1 MRATDRTE
9 QEIMQVVSVSVNI
22 ILFGVI
28 VSHIHFVI
36 NIITEM
42 ADGLGIRVFLIREKK
57 KLLVN

>member
-1 MRATDRTE
+1 
-9 QEIMQVVSVSVNI
+9 MQVVSVSVNI